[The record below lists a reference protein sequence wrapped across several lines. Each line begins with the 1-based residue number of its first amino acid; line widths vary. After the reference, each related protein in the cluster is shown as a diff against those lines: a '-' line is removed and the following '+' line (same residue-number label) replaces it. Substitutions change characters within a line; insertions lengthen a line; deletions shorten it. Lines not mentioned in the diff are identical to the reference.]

1 MRMGS
6 AIWLGVIT
14 FAALVIW
21 PQLVLPA
28 VGVVMALALV
38 LWSAHRAVRGR
49 RWIR

>member
-1 MRMGS
+1 MRTGS
-6 AIWLGVIT
+6 AVWLGVIT

-38 LWSAHRAVRGR
+38 LWATREAVRGR